1 VPGVLQENCY
11 QCHAADKKQKSGLL
25 MDSYEALLAGGD
37 TGPALVPGSLE
48 DSLMSVYVH
57 LPEDDDLHMPPE
69 GKTPL
74 TKEEKAIID
83 AWIRAGAPQNAKL
96 AESGLDEVLVVWAI
110 DFLAINAGSEAEGA
124 LVSVDPKLAQNIEQ
138 VEQALGLGVSR
149 YGPQGDVL
157 AFTAVN
163 FRETMDDSKVDQI
176 LVIAP
181 QLVDVDLSQTRIT
194 SDGAVKV
201 VKVAGQLKRLN
212 LAKTQ
217 VDDRWVASAVEALAS
232 LESLNLYGTKISG
245 QSISHLVRLKHLKQ
259 LYLGE
264 TQLSQEELE
273 SIRTQLPDTGVTG
286 GI

>member
-1 VPGVLQENCY
+1 
-11 QCHAADKKQKSGLL
+11 
-25 MDSYEALLAGGD
+25 
-37 TGPALVPGSLE
+37 
-48 DSLMSVYVH
+48 
-57 LPEDDDLHMPPE
+57 
-69 GKTPL
+69 
-74 TKEEKAIID
+74 
-83 AWIRAGAPQNAKL
+83 
-96 AESGLDEVLVVWAI
+96 
-110 DFLAINAGSEAEGA
+110 
-124 LVSVDPKLAQNIEQ
+124 
-138 VEQALGLGVSR
+138 
-149 YGPQGDVL
+149 
-157 AFTAVN
+157 
-163 FRETMDDSKVDQI
+163 
-176 LVIAP
+176 
-181 QLVDVDLSQTRIT
+181 VDVDLSQTRIT

-273 SIRTQLPDTGVTG
+273 SIRTQLPDTVVTG